1 MGSIIVTGV
10 DLEEIDRLRR
20 IPEPIRTRFIDR
32 ILTQDEAKKSFL
44 SEEHIIGLFCAK
56 EAVAKALGC
65 GIGVLSWQDIE
76 ILAQGSGLPQV
87 HLTGNAERIANE
99 LGITH
104 WSLSISHTRAYAVAF
119 VVGTNLT

>member
-1 MGSIIVTGV
+1 MGSILVTGV

-20 IPEPIRTRFIDR
+20 IPEPIRGQFIER
-32 ILTQDEAKKSFL
+32 ILTKNELKKSYL

-65 GIGVLSWQDIE
+65 GIGVLSWQDID
-76 ILAQGSGLPQV
+76 IQSQGSGLPQV
-87 HLTGNAERIANE
+87 TLSGNAKQKADD

-104 WSLSISHTRAYAVAF
+104 WSLSISHTRSYAVAF
-119 VVGTNLT
+119 VVGSNIG

>member
-1 MGSIIVTGV
+1 MGSILVTGV

-20 IPEPIRTRFIDR
+20 IPEPIRGRFIER
-32 ILTQDEAKKSFL
+32 ILTQNELKKAYL

-65 GIGVLSWQDIE
+65 GIGVLSWQDID
-76 ILAQGSGLPQV
+76 IQTQGSGLPQV
-87 HLTGNAERIANE
+87 NLSGNARLKADE

-119 VVGTNLT
+119 VVGTNIT

>member
-1 MGSIIVTGV
+1 MGSILVTGV

-20 IPEPIRTRFIDR
+20 IPEPIRGRFIAR
-32 ILTQDEAKKSFL
+32 ILTRNELKKTYL

-65 GIGVLSWQDIE
+65 GIGVLSWQDID
-76 ILAQGSGLPQV
+76 IQNQDSGLPQV
-87 HLTGNAERIANE
+87 HLTGNAKQKADE
-99 LGITH
+99 LGVTH

-119 VVGTNLT
+119 VVGTNS

>member
-1 MGSIIVTGV
+1 MGSIVVTGV

-20 IPEPIRTRFIDR
+20 IPEPIRTRFIER
-32 ILTQDEAKKSFL
+32 ILTENEMKKSFL

-65 GIGVLSWQDIE
+65 GIGVLSWQDID
-76 ILAQGSGLPQV
+76 IHTQGSGLPQV
-87 HLTGNAERIANE
+87 HLTGNAARIAGE
-99 LGITH
+99 LGITK

-119 VVGTNLT
+119 VVGTNLE

>member
-76 ILAQGSGLPQV
+76 ILTQGSGLPQV

>member
-1 MGSIIVTGV
+1 MGSILVTGV

-20 IPEPIRTRFIDR
+20 IPEPIRGRFIAR
-32 ILTQDEAKKSFL
+32 ILTRNELKKTYL

-65 GIGVLSWQDIE
+65 GIGVLSWQDID
-76 ILAQGSGLPQV
+76 IQNQGSGLPEV
-87 HLTGNAERIANE
+87 HLTGNAKQKADE
-99 LGITH
+99 LGVTH

-119 VVGTNLT
+119 VVGTNS